1 MTKKTQHKKLT
12 TSTFKDVNKI
22 KDLTQGNIFS
32 QILKL
37 AIPIIATSF
46 VQMAYNMTD
55 MAWLGHVG
63 KETVS
68 AVGMAL
74 YLVWFGS
81 SLMFIPKIGAEVGI
95 SQSIGR
101 NNTQDAQSFAKNS
114 FSLSILISTVF
125 ALLVWIFAVPIVST
139 FNIEN
144 EVVNATAVDYLRF
157 IAFGMPFTFTNISMS
172 GIYNGT
178 GNTRI
183 PFIVNTIGLVMNII
197 LDPILIFGWG
207 SIPALGAKGAAIAT
221 VSSQFVVF
229 LIFLYNLHIR
239 QNPLNIKLYLGKIQK
254 KFFKPILKVGGPV
267 ALQSVCFAFLAMI
280 LARVLNEIAEGKEI
294 PFAVQSIGAQI
305 EALSWMTASGFSTA
319 LGTFT
324 GQNFGAKK
332 WHRIQKGFF
341 ITLGI
346 ACFIGLISTILFL
359 FAGEAIFS
367 LFMKNSEH
375 EVVNLGIVY
384 LIVLSFSQIFMS
396 IEITTTGA
404 FNGVGKAIPPA
415 IVGIVGNV
423 LRIPFA
429 FLFSYS
435 LINWL
440 PEFSSLI
447 NSEYVLVTGVWWG
460 ITLSSILK
468 GSFLFFWFLLL
479 LYKHPEN
486 KHPLPYQ
493 NLWIRLIPSRLRQ
506 TTIILN
512 PLENEE
518 IKERT

>member
-1 MTKKTQHKKLT
+1 M
-12 TSTFKDVNKI
+12 NKI
-22 KDLTQGNIFS
+22 KDLTSGNIFT
-32 QILKL
+32 QIVKL

-46 VQMAYNMTD
+46 VQMSYNMTD

-101 NNTQDAQSFAKNS
+101 KNIADAQFFAKNA
-114 FSLSILISTVF
+114 FSLSLLISSVF
-125 ALLVWIFAVPIVST
+125 AILVWVFAHPIIST
-139 FNIEN
+139 FNIDSEF
-144 EVVNATAVDYLRF
+144 VNQTAVDYLRF
-157 IAFGMPFTFTNISMS
+157 VAFGMPFTFTNISMS

-183 PFIVNTIGLVMNII
+183 PFVVNTIGLIMNII

-207 SIPALGAKGAAIAT
+207 DIPALGAKGAAIAT
-221 VSSQFVVF
+221 VGSQFLVF
-229 LIFLYNLHIR
+229 VIFIYNLHIR
-239 QNPLNIKLYLGKIQK
+239 QNPLNIKHYLGKIQK
-254 KFFKPILKVGGPV
+254 KFLQPILKVGGPV
-267 ALQSVCFAFLAMI
+267 ALQSVCFAFLAML
-280 LARVLNEIAEGKEI
+280 LARVLNGIAEGNEI

-332 WHRIQKGFF
+332 WDRIQKGFF

-346 ACFIGLISTILFL
+346 AGFIGLISTVLFL
-359 FAGEAIFS
+359 FVGESIFG
-367 LFMKNSEH
+367 LFMKNSEQG
-375 EVVNLGIVY
+375 VVQLGIVY
-384 LIVLSFSQIFMS
+384 LIILSFSQVFMS

-404 FNGVGKAIPPA
+404 FNGVGRAIPPA
-415 IVGIVGNV
+415 IVGIIGNV

-429 FLFSYS
+429 FLFSYTIVD
-435 LINWL
+435 LL
-440 PEFSSLI
+440 PLFQGWIS
-447 NSEYVLVTGVWWG
+447 SEYVQVTGVWWG
-460 ITLSSILK
+460 VTFSSILK
-468 GSFLFFWFLLL
+468 GSILFLWFLFLLH
-479 LYKHPEN
+479 KHPEN
-486 KHPLPYQ
+486 DYPLPFQ
-493 NLWIRLIPSRLRQ
+493 KFWIRLLPSRLRQ
-506 TTIILN
+506 TSIVIN
-512 PLENEE
+512 PLKDETSMS
-518 IKERT
+518 K

>member
-1 MTKKTQHKKLT
+1 M
-12 TSTFKDVNKI
+12 NKI

-55 MAWLGHVG
+55 LAWLGHVG

-74 YLVWFGS
+74 YLIWFGA

-95 SQSIGR
+95 SQSIGKKKPK
-101 NNTQDAQSFAKNS
+101 DAQAYAKNA
-114 FSLSILISTVF
+114 FSISLIISILF
-125 ALLVWIFAVPIVST
+125 ALLVWIFAIPIIGT
-139 FNIEN
+139 FNIESGWVN
-144 EVVNATAVDYLRF
+144 ETAVSYLR
-157 IAFGMPFTFTNISMS
+157 IVALGMPFTYSNITIS
-172 GIYNGT
+172 GIYNGV
-178 GNTRI
+178 GNTKI
-183 PFIVNTIGLVMNII
+183 PFIVNAIGLILNII
-197 LDPILIFGWG
+197 LDPILIFGWHA
-207 SIPALGAKGAAIAT
+207 IPAMGAQGAAIAT
-221 VSSQFVVF
+221 VASQILVF
-229 LIFLYNLHIR
+229 LIFMYYLHFK
-239 QNPLNIKLYLGKIQK
+239 QNPLNLKHYLGKIQAK
-254 KFFKPILKVGGPV
+254 YFIPIIKVGGPV
-267 ALQSVCFAFLAMI
+267 ALQSVCFAFLAMV
-280 LARVLNEIAEGKEI
+280 LARVLNEIAKGNEI

-332 WHRIQKGFF
+332 WDRIQKGFF

-346 ACFIGLISTILFL
+346 AGFIGLISTTLFL
-359 FAGEAIFS
+359 FAGESIFG
-367 LFMKNSEH
+367 LFLKNSEQ
-375 EVVNLGIVY
+375 EVVQLGIVY
-384 LIVLSFSQIFMS
+384 LIILSFSQCFMS
-396 IEITTTGA
+396 IEITATGA

-415 IVGIVGNV
+415 IIGIIGNI

-429 FLFSYS
+429 FLFSYT

-440 PEFSSLI
+440 PGFHNYI
-447 NSEYVLVTGVWWG
+447 SEKYIIVTGVWWG
-460 ITLSSILK
+460 LTLTSILK
-468 GSFLFFWFLLL
+468 GSFLFFWFLTL
-479 LYKHPEN
+479 LYRHPEN
-486 KHPLPYQ
+486 THPLPYQ

-512 PLENEE
+512 PLENEK
-518 IKERT
+518 IKKRT